1 MEHHVD
7 RRVVLSTESEYPSL
21 YEWSIS
27 EVTPEGKSGETNQ
40 IPWEWT
46 LWFEATELTLHDTLE
61 TEFGLFDRDKP
72 DSFRPAHLRRSITAK
87 LHPSRGR
94 RASWEEARYSF
105 FGTGRFISDFE
116 LRVAQLS
123 AGEDVERCEVWGTA
137 SYTSEGANFLPE
149 RTGDYLSFNLFIKPE
164 NFARFATQISLS
176 AVTSAAFSVG
186 GVPGFYSAWSPTVLT
201 SRIKILAS
209 LQDQRVEL
217 PAGSE
222 IDPPR
227 LGRAREFHFV
237 LSCAHKLKAEAA
249 EDEARSD
256 EFADRPASQPVA
268 AGAPDSSAIPKSQ
281 FAGTLNQLRIAA
293 WLIVVLLLV
302 NLVR

>member
-1 MEHHVD
+1 MEYHVD
-7 RRVVLSTESEYPSL
+7 RRVILSTESEYPSL
-21 YEWSIS
+21 YKWSIS
-27 EVTPEGKSGETNQ
+27 EVASEGEGGEKQ
-40 IPWEWT
+40 IPWEWS

-72 DSFRPAHLRRSITAK
+72 ESFRPAHLRRSITAK
-87 LHPSRGR
+87 LRPSRGR

-116 LRVAQLS
+116 LRIALLS
-123 AGEDVERCEVWGTA
+123 AGEEVERCELWGTA
-137 SYTSEGANFLPE
+137 SYTAEGIDFAPE
-149 RTGDYLSFNLFIKPE
+149 TTQDYLSFNLFVKPE
-164 NFARFATQISLS
+164 TFARFATQISLS

-227 LGRAREFHFV
+227 LGRAREFNLV
-237 LSCAHKLKAEAA
+237 MSSAHKLQG
-249 EDEARSD
+249 EDDEHEGGSH
-256 EFADRPASQPVA
+256 EFADEPASRPVA
-268 AGAPDSSAIPKSQ
+268 SPPPAPALAPTLAGP
-281 FAGTLNQLRIAA
+281 LNQLRIAA
-293 WLIVVLLLV
+293 WLIVALLAV